1 MKNDEKNLIQIFH
14 IPEKHLE
21 LRKYL
26 DEDSVF

>member
-14 IPEKHLE
+14 ILE
-21 LRKYL
+21 QRRELPKYL